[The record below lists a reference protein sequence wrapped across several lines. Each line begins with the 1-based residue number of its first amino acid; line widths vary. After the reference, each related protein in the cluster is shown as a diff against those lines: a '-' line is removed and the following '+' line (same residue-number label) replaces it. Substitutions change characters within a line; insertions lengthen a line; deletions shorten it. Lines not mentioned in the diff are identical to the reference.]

1 MSGVG
6 GSAKDYTGM
15 LDAFVKIFKNEV
27 RHASCVTRHASR
39 VRALSALALMSRAT
53 GPH

>member
-27 RHASCVTRHASR
+27 RHASRVTRARAVCSLAYVTRH
-39 VRALSALALMSRAT
+39 T